1 MGDDE
6 TEGDGQL
13 IIQLE
18 GDVDL
23 EHCNTV
29 RKLLLGSVQRGKDL
43 LIDMSQV
50 TYLDSSGVA
59 SLLEAL
65 QIATRNGTA
74 FKLFSTSAQAMRVFE
89 LARLDKVFSIH
100 PDLDAAMAAET

>member
-1 MGDDE
+1 MSEDT
-6 TEGDGQL
+6 TENDGEL

-29 RKLLLGSVQRGKDL
+29 RNLLLGSVERGKDL
-43 LIDMSQV
+43 MIDMSQV

-74 FKLFSTSAQAMRVFE
+74 FKIFSTSAQAMRVFE

-100 PDLDAAMAAET
+100 PDLDTALGAKG